1 MEAAVSDDELIE
13 LAIEPIEIPH
23 EPAPVQAA
31 PALPPYA
38 LVAPRPR
45 SAAST
50 GVTVRDLRAAGL
62 GALLVGALAALVWFG
77 RPPAPR
83 LS

>member
-1 MEAAVSDDELIE
+1 MSDDELIE

-45 SAAST
+45 PAASHALT
-50 GVTVRDLRAAGL
+50 TRDLKAVG
-62 GALLVGALAALVWFG
+62 VGALVVGVLALVAWLAQ
-77 RPPAPR
+77 PAPR
-83 LS
+83 LN